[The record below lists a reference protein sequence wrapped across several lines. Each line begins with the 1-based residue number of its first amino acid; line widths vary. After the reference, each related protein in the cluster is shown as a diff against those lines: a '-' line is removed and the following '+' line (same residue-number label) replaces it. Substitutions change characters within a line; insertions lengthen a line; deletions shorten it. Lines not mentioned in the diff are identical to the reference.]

1 MPTAIV
7 VGAGPAGALLAYL
20 FARRGVPV
28 TLLERQTDF
37 SREFRGEVLMP
48 SGIAAFREAGLRQQ
62 FDALPNLS
70 IETAELFRGE
80 RRLVTIALDGF
91 DPRPRVVPQP
101 AMLEMIV
108 AEATKTK
115 LPGFKLERGV
125 TVRDLIYEKDRVIG
139 VHADT
144 LEGPRD
150 YRGDFVIACDGRASA
165 IRKRAALPEDRIMQG
180 FDVVWGHIAG
190 HFLDGRTARGYIGS
204 GHLLIIYPSPEG
216 HMQIGWVIDKGTFG
230 DIRNLGADG
239 WIGEL
244 APHVS
249 PDLREFLVANKT
261 GLAHPFLLDV
271 VCDRLREWTAPGL
284 LLIGD
289 AAHPMSPV
297 GGQGINVALRDA
309 VVTANHLG
317 RALMMRSDE
326 ATLDFAARNIQAERW
341 PEIVA
346 IQDMQQLAPRYM
358 LSNSLLSRII
368 VSTPMIAFAKI
379 FLAGILARQF
389 DPFLNGVTRVVM
401 EQ

>member
-1 MPTAIV
+1 MSSAIV
-7 VGAGPAGALLAYL
+7 VGAGPAGALLSYML
-20 FARRGVPV
+20 ARRGVAV

-48 SGIAAFREAGLRQQ
+48 SGIAAMHEAGLRPQ
-62 FDALPNLS
+62 FDALPNLP
-70 IETAELFRGE
+70 IGTAQIFRGE
-80 RRLVTIALDGF
+80 RLVFTVPVDGLVV
-91 DPRPRVVPQP
+91 RPRVVPQP

-108 AEATKTK
+108 AEASKF
-115 LPGFKLERGV
+115 PGFKLERGV
-125 TVRDLIYEKDRVIG
+125 TVRDLIYEKDRVMG

-150 YRGDFVIACDGRASA
+150 FRGDFVIACDGRASA
-165 IRKRAALPEDRIMQG
+165 IRKRAALPQDRIMQG
-180 FDVVWGHIAG
+180 FDVVWGHVPG
-190 HFLDGRTARGYIGS
+190 QFPDGRTARGYIGS
-204 GHLLIIYPSPEG
+204 GHLLIMYPSPEG
-216 HMQIGWVIDKGTFG
+216 HTQIGWVIDKGTFG
-230 DIRNLGADG
+230 DIKRMGER
-239 WIGEL
+239 WIDEL

-249 PDLREFLVANKT
+249 PDVRQYLTANKT

-271 VCDRLREWTAPGL
+271 ICDRLREWTAPGL

-341 PEIVA
+341 PEITT
-346 IQDMQQLAPRYM
+346 IQDMQQIGPRLL
-358 LSNSLLSRII
+358 LSNSLLSRVV
-368 VSTPMIAFAKI
+368 VSAPMIAFAKT
-379 FLAGILARQF
+379 FLASFIAKQF